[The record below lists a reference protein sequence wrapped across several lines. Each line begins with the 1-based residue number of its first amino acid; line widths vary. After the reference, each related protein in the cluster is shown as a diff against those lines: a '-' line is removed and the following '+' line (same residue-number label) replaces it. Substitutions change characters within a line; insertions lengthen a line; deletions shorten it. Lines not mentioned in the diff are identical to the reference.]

1 MGGVLPQGVPPQID
15 LPSVR
20 FSIVL
25 PCYNEGD
32 NLPLLLQRY
41 LKVWQDLPTELI
53 LVNNGSTDHTAE
65 VLERELSRPEF
76 GFARTVI
83 VPQNR
88 GYGHGIYTGLR
99 AARAELVGSSHADM
113 QCDPADLFTA
123 YHKLT
128 AEPDP
133 TRALVKGKRAGREFG
148 ASLVTNAM
156 ALLAST
162 VLFTKLT
169 DINAQPKVFHRSH
182 LERLTHPPDGFE
194 FDLYVLYKAR
204 GAGLKILTVPVVFGE
219 RAHGRSKWAFS
230 VFSRYRAM
238 WTTMIYILR
247 LRLGDAK

>member
-1 MGGVLPQGVPPQID
+1 MSTHPI
-15 LPSVR
+15 S

-25 PCYNEGD
+25 PCYNEAD
-32 NLPLLLQRY
+32 SLPLLLERY
-41 LKVWQDLPTELI
+41 QEVWQGLPAELI
-53 LVNNGSTDHTAE
+53 LVNNGSTDHTGQ
-65 VLERELSRPEF
+65 VLERELSRPEL
-76 GFARTVI
+76 GFVRTVL
-83 VPQNR
+83 VSKNR
-88 GYGHGIYTGLR
+88 GYGHGIYSGLQ
-99 AARAELVGSSHADM
+99 AARGEFLGFSHADM

-133 TRALVKGKRAGREFG
+133 TRSLVKGKRVGREFG

-156 ALLAST
+156 AFLAST

-182 LERLTHPPDGFE
+182 LERLTNPPDGFE

-204 GAGLKILTVPVVFGE
+204 GAALNILTVPVEFSQ
-219 RAHGRSKWAFS
+219 RASGQSKWAS
-230 VFSRYRAM
+230 SILSRYRTM